1 MDTYHVLNAQ
11 LTNKE
16 VKQSLTFYILFS
28 QVKIKSIPL
37 TVNPKNIIFAVN
49 RGVHI
54 LSAIHQITF
63 KEWTVQCSGGFC
75 SL

>member
-1 MDTYHVLNAQ
+1 MDTYYVLNAQ

-28 QVKIKSIPL
+28 QVKISSIPL
-37 TVNPKNIIFAVN
+37 TVNSRNIMFAVKT
-49 RGVHI
+49 GVHI

-63 KEWTVQCSGGFC
+63 K
-75 SL
+75 